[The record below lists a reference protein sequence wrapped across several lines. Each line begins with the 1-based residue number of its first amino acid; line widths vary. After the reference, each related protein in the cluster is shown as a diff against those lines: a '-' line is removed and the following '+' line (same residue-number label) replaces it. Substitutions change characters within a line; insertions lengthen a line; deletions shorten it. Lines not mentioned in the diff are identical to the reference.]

1 MIDCRVVTL
10 LLLPLVVTFSGCG
23 GNSDNSQLKDVEV
36 TEQAYLAAMDRMHA
50 EIAPRY
56 FSSLSG
62 ELVDESVL
70 QVSVND
76 VSNCDPDENQVIDT
90 YLRCVLSY
98 FFERAGAAL
107 TISLD
112 RYQINGRSTS
122 FKINRDAP
130 FSRWSI
136 SIFDDEFTDGEK
148 FTIANLEVD
157 GDLQETSN
165 SYCVYVSDVWTEPQ
179 SNVSEIECKLLL
191 QEATIFFD
199 SL

>member
-1 MIDCRVVTL
+1 
-10 LLLPLVVTFSGCG
+10 LLPLVVTFSGCG

-122 FKINRDAP
+122 FKINRE
-130 FSRWSI
+130 
-136 SIFDDEFTDGEK
+136 IFDDEFTDGEK

-165 SYCVYVSDVWTEPQ
+165 SYCVYVSDVWNEP
-179 SNVSEIECKLLL
+179 
-191 QEATIFFD
+191 
-199 SL
+199 